1 MAMAQAVAA
10 DEGAPNHPLAKWM
23 GVIGW
28 LAHNLAVGTTVGT
41 LGVMASSIAERTG
54 MEKETALLGGPLVM
68 LGASVMSPFAGA
80 LIARTS
86 LRLCVLGGALAAL
99 LGFALLVFVPS
110 QPVYFGACFLL
121 FGPAMSIS
129 GSIGPATLVTRWFSR
144 NRGLALG
151 LVHVNL
157 LAAALPLGASIVLKQ
172 YGANTVYVVLALL
185 VGLLLVPAALL
196 TRNFPPG
203 AGGDATSPG
212 EAAPGGLTLAQI
224 VKRADFWCIAVASS
238 SIITVVMVLTFGMVT
253 MIEGMGYSRETGAL
267 FQTIMALVGMA
278 GSVLF
283 GWVADKLG
291 GFKGLAL
298 VAVDFAVLLA
308 LLLLKLPYPALVAV
322 IALLGLHGAGMV
334 PNASRALAAKLGPES
349 FSRAFGLSSFL
360 SVFFTAIG
368 LYGMN
373 LSHKLL
379 GNYSGST
386 IALVVLMLIAAPLAL
401 AARGKA
407 SNPA

>member
-1 MAMAQAVAA
+1 MAGAAATA
-10 DEGAPNHPLAKWM
+10 DEGLPIHPNAKWM
-23 GVIGW
+23 GLIGW

-68 LGASVMSPFAGA
+68 LGASVVSPFAGA
-80 LIARTS
+80 LIARAS
-86 LRLCVLGGALAAL
+86 LRLCVLAGALAAL

-110 QPVYFGACFLL
+110 KLVYFGSCFFL

-172 YGANTVYVVLALL
+172 YGADTVYVVLALM
-185 VGLLLVPAALL
+185 VGVLLVPAALAA
-196 TRNFPPG
+196 RDYPPG
-203 AGGDATSPG
+203 VGRDAGNSAQT
-212 EAAPGGLTLAQI
+212 AAGGLTLGEI
-224 VKRADFWCIAVASS
+224 VRRPDFWCIAVAAS

-283 GWVADKLG
+283 GWVADRLG
-291 GFKGLAL
+291 GFRGLAL
-298 VAVDFAVLLA
+298 VAINFAILLA
-308 LLLLKLPYPALVAV
+308 LLLINLPYPALVVV

-334 PNASRALAAKLGPES
+334 PNASRALASKLGPES

-360 SVFFTAIG
+360 SVFFTAVG

-386 IALVVLMLIAAPLAL
+386 IGLIMLMLIAAPLAL
-401 AARGKA
+401 AGSRQVA
-407 SNPA
+407 SRA